1 LGNKFKNIYIS
12 FKLIEKMVYVELKV
26 FGMENWEEIVYLKK
40 DILELYIKHRIELIY
55 ANIRIIVF

>member
-1 LGNKFKNIYIS
+1 
-12 FKLIEKMVYVELKV
+12 MVYVELKV